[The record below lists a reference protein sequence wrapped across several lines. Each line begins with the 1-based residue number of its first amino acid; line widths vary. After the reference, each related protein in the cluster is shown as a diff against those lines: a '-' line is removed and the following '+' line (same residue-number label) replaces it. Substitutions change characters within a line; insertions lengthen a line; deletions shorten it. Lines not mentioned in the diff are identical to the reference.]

1 MNDPF
6 LTEVTLDSQMELNLL
21 ESHGHGRVSF
31 GIYVYRQCVLH
42 MVKICVRYFRVR
54 FLWRLAV
61 GKRPQGS
68 DGCLLFRLTDLTR
81 AGFHMERSL
90 CHLVYTNSLKVFCQG
105 IHKMFVQV

>member
-1 MNDPF
+1 MTKYKFTFLNFSDGDSLPF
-6 LTEVTLDSQMELNLL
+6 LTEVTLDSQMEPNLL

-68 DGCLLFRLTDLTR
+68 D
-81 AGFHMERSL
+81 
-90 CHLVYTNSLKVFCQG
+90 
-105 IHKMFVQV
+105 